1 MPYLFPAIYCCSDAK
16 ISAKIGRIRVNS
28 DVSEITTLILFG
40 VAATME
46 VDKLLSQLHKVCVN
60 HFDELCQDG
69 TERIRVLSVELDS
82 HTIWGG
88 NGDSDTDITF
98 FITRK
103 GWVSQEITTEFGLYQ
118 KGAGIVKDV
127 QQEIAEV
134 NMCRVLTQRPQPM
147 ISSVFK
153 LFMSRYVANIQ
164 MNLNSPDRFI

>member
-1 MPYLFPAIYCCSDAK
+1 M
-16 ISAKIGRIRVNS
+16 NS
-28 DVSEITTLILFG
+28 NVSEVTTLILFG

-46 VDKLLSQLHKVCVN
+46 IDKLLSQLYKVCVT

-103 GWVSQEITTEFGLYQ
+103 GWVSQEITTEFGFYQ
-118 KGAGIVKDV
+118 KGAGIVKDI
-127 QQEIAEV
+127 QQEISE
-134 NMCRVLTQRPQPM
+134 
-147 ISSVFK
+147 K
-153 LFMSRYVANIQ
+153 NIQ
-164 MNLNSPDRFI
+164 RILIQKAKNDDIKRLHNFYEQIRHKYPDEFE